1 MRTRDCALLLHAAPQ
16 GRSVQIVVLGS
27 RSGFRSQAKADTST
41 CTRLPRNGAADEAML
56 FVVNK
61 MRESSSSRKRLVDEY
76 VALMCEVLV
85 DALRG
90 ERRAV
95 I

>member
-1 MRTRDCALLLHAAPQ
+1 
-16 GRSVQIVVLGS
+16 
-27 RSGFRSQAKADTST
+27 
-41 CTRLPRNGAADEAML
+41 ML